1 MSDAVRSYLQ
11 YTPKLGQRVLIDPS
25 SVVIGDVDLADDVSI
40 WPLVAIRGDVNA
52 VKIGA
57 RSNIQD
63 GSVLHVTHRSEHNPD
78 GYPLLIGEDVTVGH
92 KAMLHGCAIGN
103 RVLVGMGSILL
114 DGAVIEDDVMIGAGS
129 LVAPGKRL
137 ASGYLYMGSPARQI
151 RPLTA
156 AELEGLLYS
165 SNNYVRWK
173 DEYLSEDI
181 WTAPVPY
188 KENGAGFMPPVRCA
202 AGAIPAR
209 SLALRRA
216 KAGRHAPPAPPA
228 YPAHRHIPLPPAS
241 APRLE
246 TA

>member
-1 MSDAVRSYLQ
+1 MSDAVRSYLHYSPQ
-11 YTPKLGQRVLIDPS
+11 LGQRVMIDPS
-25 SVVIGDVDLADDVSI
+25 SVVIGNVELADDVSI

-57 RSNIQD
+57 RSNVQD
-63 GSVLHVTHRSEHNPD
+63 GSVLHVTHKSDHNPE

-92 KAMLHGCAIGN
+92 KAMLHGCTIGN

-151 RPLTA
+151 RPLNT

-181 WTAPVPY
+181 
-188 KENGAGFMPPVRCA
+188 
-202 AGAIPAR
+202 
-209 SLALRRA
+209 
-216 KAGRHAPPAPPA
+216 
-228 YPAHRHIPLPPAS
+228 
-241 APRLE
+241 
-246 TA
+246 